1 MRIGRG
7 RSHFGGL
14 VWTLIRTDFV
24 TRYHGTVGG
33 FLWALLKPLTM
44 FLVLMGV
51 FSFVF
56 SNTPQYRIGLILGLF
71 LYEFFQEGTR
81 TGLESLRAK
90 GYLLTKAKFPSWV
103 IVVTSISNAVITLTL
118 FSVVLITF
126 LALSGRTPSF
136 VAVGLYVWYLL
147 HFFAIVVGFSLAPI
161 IYPIDV
167 LPERLHFYLYL
178 WPPTPVIL
186 FARSVLVDGKVP
198 SALGNGLLT
207 IEALVV
213 FSLGAWIY
221 RARASRAAEY
231 RFPFDDGTFGF
242 AWAISVFTSAMNRQ
256 PFASIGAFIP
266 ASTSQLPPHGAQA
279 ARPLKRTAAVTGAS

>member
-1 MRIGRG
+1 MLIGRAQ
-7 RSHFGGL
+7 RHYGGL
-14 VWTLIRTDFV
+14 VWTLVRTDFV
-24 TRYHGTVGG
+24 TRYHGTIGG

-126 LALSGRTPSF
+126 LTLSGRSPSLT
-136 VAVGLYVWYLL
+136 AVGLYVWYLL
-147 HFFAIVVGFSLAPI
+147 HFWAIVVGFSLAASVLFMQYRDLNQVWEVITHAGFFVAPI

-167 LPERLHFYLYL
+167 LPERLHFYLFL

-198 SALGNGLLT
+198 SAMAHGLLT
-207 IEALVV
+207 AEAVMMLAV
-213 FSLGAWIY
+213 GALIY
-221 RARASRAAEY
+221 RSRSTRVPEY
-231 RFPFDDGTFGF
+231 
-242 AWAISVFTSAMNRQ
+242 V
-256 PFASIGAFIP
+256 
-266 ASTSQLPPHGAQA
+266 
-279 ARPLKRTAAVTGAS
+279 